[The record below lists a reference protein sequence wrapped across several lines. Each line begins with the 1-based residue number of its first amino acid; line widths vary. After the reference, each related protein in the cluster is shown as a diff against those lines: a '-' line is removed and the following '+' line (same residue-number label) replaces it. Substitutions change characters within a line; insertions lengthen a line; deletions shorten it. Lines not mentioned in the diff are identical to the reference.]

1 MYPISH
7 YVLWLLT
14 WWMHWLDA
22 VYRHLIELIWWSVYR
37 HLVQQ
42 LKKLQALVLSKACK
56 PQASTC
62 LVVLVMSFAF
72 LIAPNIDPFGI
83 KQDKLSDP
91 KSIPIPGKRKESLLW
106 SHFLWFKSITK
117 GCYTLYW
124 RFIIIAWVTILLMYL
139 C

>member
-1 MYPISH
+1 MN
-7 YVLWLLT
+7 
-14 WWMHWLDA
+14 A
-22 VYRHLIELIWWSVYR
+22 AYR

-42 LKKLQALVLSKACK
+42 LKKLQALVLSKASK

-91 KSIPIPGKRKESLLW
+91 KSIPIPGKRNVNLLSSQSVSVIYI
-106 SHFLWFKSITK
+106 SHKRF
-117 GCYTLYW
+117 YTLSLHSG
-124 RFIIIAWVTILLMYL
+124 FIITD
-139 C
+139 